1 MRRLIL
7 ISLAL
12 GAALL
17 VAACGSSDSALTGK
31 FWKLTGYT
39 EKVPAYQGVVPSE
52 QQSDYTITFRDDD
65 TFSARAD
72 CNQVAG
78 SFKTDGKDKLTI
90 TPGPSTMAFCGEG
103 SLGDLYVHALSRAST
118 YSVVNNQLTIGLGS
132 GGTLTYIEGDPNE
145 TPTPATPM
153 PTAKPTATPT
163 AAPTA
168 APTPTPTAKPTATP
182 TAAPTARPTA
192 GPTARPT
199 AAPTAAPT
207 ARPTPAPTPA
217 PTPRPTPAPTP
228 RPDAGLTA
236 GPWLLESISQSNPP
250 FQGVIPP
257 DQRARYTI
265 TFLRDGTFSA
275 QADCNVVAGTY
286 VTPDPSAASGD
297 LSIVPGPST
306 GAACPD
312 GSYADLYVI
321 ALTKADTFAIASNRL
336 TINLSDGGTLVF
348 TAGSRPK

>member
-17 VAACGSSDSALTGK
+17 VAACGSSESALTGK

-145 TPTPATPM
+145 TPTPATPT

-168 APTPTPTAKPTATP
+168 APTPTPTAK
-182 TAAPTARPTA
+182 
-192 GPTARPT
+192 PT